1 MDSHGTSRSRAQA
14 MSMHLTLL
22 LPVVEA
28 VNRQRPRQPVPH
40 PPLPSRV
47 RQSPPLPAA
56 QRPGLQKGQMVVQ
69 TGRALASTTVRLLGP
84 LTRRG
89 TTGMAMA
96 LGTAAMDRGII
107 RTSSANVRATMI
119 VQ

>member
-28 VNRQRPRQPVPH
+28 VNRQRPQQLVPH

-56 QRPGLQKGQMVVQ
+56 QRPG
-69 TGRALASTTVRLLGP
+69 P
-84 LTRRG
+84 
-89 TTGMAMA
+89 
-96 LGTAAMDRGII
+96 
-107 RTSSANVRATMI
+107 
-119 VQ
+119 